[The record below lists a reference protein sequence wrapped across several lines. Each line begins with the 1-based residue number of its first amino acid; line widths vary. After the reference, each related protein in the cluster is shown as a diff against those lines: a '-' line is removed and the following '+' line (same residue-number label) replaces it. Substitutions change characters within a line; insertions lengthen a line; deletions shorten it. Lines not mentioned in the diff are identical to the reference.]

1 MARKDACFR
10 MTEGRPRMAA
20 SMAGL
25 ATAFVFATLAG
36 CGGGPSRPAG
46 RSISLD
52 AFVQPSADGGEP
64 GSEAIA
70 RAGEPDAPAAP
81 ETPPAPPGGVV
92 PDDRTDD
99 GGPAG
104 PRGPVLGAAGIDAP
118 RLIGR
123 DPEPPAPSPAPT
135 AAAGGSR
142 GLRAGD
148 AFVVD
153 ALVGQIN
160 GRPIFAGEFFEPI
173 GDQLRAMGRDAAN
186 RTEFATAALPVIR
199 VSLRRRVDEALYL
212 AEAEAALSPEE
223 QQGLRFWLREIQDV
237 TVARRG
243 GSRAEA
249 DRRLRETENRSLEE
263 EVEFRRNAGLQSK
276 LIRDRILPRVIVSKY
291 DIEREYQRRFDE
303 FNPPPSTLVQRLI
316 LRGED
321 EAAVAEVTGRLERGD
336 SMLEVAAELAADGRG
351 RLSDIGTFALQPS
364 QLAASEAVSE
374 VFRRYAE
381 GWKAAGDWSG
391 PVTGGR
397 STWWIFVAEVRQAPG
412 RPVHDEIVQRQLK
425 SELEQRR
432 MSRELAR
439 YEDQL
444 RRESIVGEE
453 QEMLEVL
460 MEIAMRRYG
469 PR

>member
-1 MARKDACFR
+1 MLRTDARFG
-10 MTEGRPRMAA
+10 TSGERPGAA
-20 SMAGL
+20 T
-25 ATAFVFATLAG
+25 TAVIALTASALLAG
-36 CGGGPSRPAG
+36 CGGGTSRPAG
-46 RSISLD
+46 RTITLD
-52 AFVQPSADGGEP
+52 AFLAPSADAASPDPDDIVASEEPVPATGPRDAGGAGGDGGE
-64 GSEAIA
+64 
-70 RAGEPDAPAAP
+70 AAP
-81 ETPPAPPGGVV
+81 T
-92 PDDRTDD
+92 
-99 GGPAG
+99 GGPI
-104 PRGPVLGAAGIDAP
+104 LGAAGLDAP

-123 DPEPPAPSPAPT
+123 DSEPTPPTTAPT
-135 AAAGGSR
+135 RASG

-148 AFVVD
+148 SFVVD

-173 GDQLRAMGRDAAN
+173 GDQLRAMGREAAT
-186 RTEFATAALPVIR
+186 RTEFASAALPVIR
-199 VSLRRRVDEALYL
+199 LSLRRRVDEALYL

-291 DIEREYQRRFDE
+291 DIEREYQRRYDE

-316 LRGED
+316 LLGDD
-321 EAAVAEVTGRLERGD
+321 EAAVTEVSERLERGD
-336 SMLEVAAELAADGRG
+336 SILDVAAELAADGRG
-351 RLSDIGTFALQPS
+351 RVSEIGTFTLRPS
-364 QLAASEAVSE
+364 QLANSEAVSE

-381 GWKAAGDWSG
+381 GWERAGDWTG
-391 PVTGGR
+391 PVAGGR
-397 STWWIFVAEVRQAPG
+397 STWWIFVAAVRQSEG
-412 RPVHDEIVQRQLK
+412 RPVHDELVQRQLK
-425 SELEQRR
+425 AELEQRG

-460 MEIAMRRYG
+460 MEIALRRYG